1 MSEDYAST
9 LSGPCVKG
17 SVFLMSLQGVKRLVK
32 DERLSREE
40 VEFELQ
46 ADDLRLLD
54 EKILPEG
61 WYPVASFDRF
71 ASIVIEARSD
81 GDPSY
86 LAEQAE
92 SGTALALG
100 SHAYQAFLDVA
111 RMGPGAAR
119 PGPLMLAMVRLMLN
133 FSRWELDS
141 ESSDGRSFELR
152 VSDASDVPETLRY
165 AGQGFI
171 QSLATICLGEPARVT
186 SERLDQETIL
196 YRGAARG

>member
-1 MSEDYAST
+1 MSEEST
-9 LSGPCVKG
+9 SAMSRPCVKG
-17 SVFLMSLQGVKRLVK
+17 SVFLMSLQGVKRLVR
-32 DERLSREE
+32 DGRLSREE

-54 EKILPEG
+54 EKIVPEG

-86 LAEQAE
+86 LAEQGESATAE
-92 SGTALALG
+92 VLG
-100 SHAYQAFLDVA
+100 SQAYRAFIDAA
-111 RMGPGAAR
+111 RMGQGATR
-119 PGPLMLAMVRLMLN
+119 PGPSMLTMVRLMLN

-141 ESSDGRSFELR
+141 ESMDGRSFELR
-152 VSDASDVPETLRY
+152 VSDAGDLPETLRY

-171 QSLATICLGEPARVT
+171 QSLATICLGEPSTVT

-196 YRGAARG
+196 YRGGTRG